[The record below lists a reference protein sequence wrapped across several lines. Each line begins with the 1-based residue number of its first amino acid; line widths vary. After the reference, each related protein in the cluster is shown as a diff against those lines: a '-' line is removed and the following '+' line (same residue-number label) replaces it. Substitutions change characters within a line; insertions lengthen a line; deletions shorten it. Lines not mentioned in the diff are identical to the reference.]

1 MASLE
6 QKPKRGRGDAPL
18 DDIESA
24 REQSEDTANDEGGQ
38 QIQFEEGF
46 TGKVMVGTLFVC
58 LIMLPGSIYLGLL
71 AGQGLGAAAQW
82 VTIVLFS
89 EIARRSFL
97 PLKRQEIYCL
107 FYMAGALAGS
117 GFGALPGISGGPFGN
132 FVALSYIMN
141 SPAMANVAPHL
152 PAWIAPP
159 KGSSAYANRSFLDV
173 AWLIPI
179 LIMLAGQVLDRMK
192 WMGLGYMLFRVTSDV
207 ERLPFPFAAIAASG
221 ATALAEAST
230 KEDSWRW
237 QVFSTGTIVGLIF
250 GFFYLA
256 IPIFTGVALG
266 KPITILPI
274 PFMDLTPNTERI
286 LPTALTGYNPDLG
299 RVLIGFILPYSIVLG
314 SFLSSIL
321 GQIVANPIMYSFG
334 QAHLVNGLNG
344 IFPHWVPGSPTIQ
357 TKASIDFDFWMSFGI
372 GTQLA
377 IAALGIGAV
386 LFTVIRSRGTE
397 QRAQR
402 GSLGKVPEGRG
413 DFPWQLALGAWFLA
427 TCGYV
432 LLNHKLVPG
441 FPIAIVIFYGLVW
454 TPLNSYVS
462 ARLIGLTGQ
471 GVSFPF
477 LNQAVV
483 LRSGYTKP
491 DIWFAPLPLNDY
503 GGQAQKF
510 REIELTGTKFTSV
523 LKLELFM
530 LPLILLTSFVY
541 WGFLWHTNDIPS
553 AQFPYA
559 QKFWPLSV
567 INLSIWT
574 QINSGNGASWALHA
588 IKGPVIGIGA
598 AAAFALYGATML
610 FKWPLLFFY
619 GFIGNVS
626 SLPHDTIPTFIG
638 ALLGRYYFAKRFGL
652 ERWQLYTPVLLA
664 GFACGTGL
672 IGMCA
677 IALALIQKTV
687 NFLPF

>member
-1 MASLE
+1 VAVV
-6 QKPKRGRGDAPL
+6 

-24 REQSEDTANDEGGQ
+24 RERSEDTSGDEGGQ
-38 QIQFEEGF
+38 KIQFEEGF
-46 TGKVMVGTLFVC
+46 TGKVMIGALFVC
-58 LIMLPGSIYLGLL
+58 LIMLPGAIYLGLV
-71 AGQGLGAAAQW
+71 AGQGLGPAAQW

-117 GFGALPGISGGPFGN
+117 GFGSLPGISGGPFGN
-132 FVALSYIMN
+132 FIALQYIMQ
-141 SPAMANVAPHL
+141 SPAMANVAPYLTHVG
-152 PAWIAPP
+152 WIAPP
-159 KGSSAYANRSFLDV
+159 LGSTAYAHRTFLDA
-173 AWLIPI
+173 AWAVPI
-179 LIMLAGQVLDRMK
+179 LVMLFQQIFDRMK

-207 ERLPFPFAAIAASG
+207 ERLPFPFAPIAASG
-221 ATALAEAST
+221 ATALAEASS

-266 KPITILPI
+266 KPLTLLPI
-274 PFMDLTPNTERI
+274 PFLDLTPNTERI

-299 RVLIGFILPYSIVLG
+299 LILFGFILPYSIVLG
-314 SFLSSIL
+314 GFISSI
-321 GQIVANPIMYSFG
+321 GAQIVANPILHSY
-334 QAHLVNGLNG
+334 GL
-344 IFPHWVPGSPTIQ
+344 FPHWVAGSPTIQ
-357 TKASIDFDFWMSFGI
+357 TKAAIDFDFWMSFGI

-377 IAALGIGAV
+377 IAFIGIGAV
-386 LFTVIRSRGTE
+386 LMTVLKTRGTE

-413 DFPWQLALGAWFLA
+413 DFPWQYAMGAWFAA
-427 TCGYV
+427 TIGYV
-432 LLNHKLVPG
+432 LLNHKLVPN
-441 FPIAIVIFYGLVW
+441 FPIWIVIFYGLVW

-471 GVSFPF
+471 GISFPF

-483 LRSGYTKP
+483 LRSGYTQP

-510 REIELTGTKFTSV
+510 REIELTGTKFTSI

-530 LPLILLTSFVY
+530 LPLILITSFLY
-541 WGFLWHTNDIPS
+541 WGFLWKTNDIPS
-553 AQFPYA
+553 AQFPFA

-574 QINSGNGASWALHA
+574 QINAGHGAGWAIHA
-588 IKGPVIGIGA
+588 IKAPVIGIGA
-598 AAAFALYGATML
+598 AAAMALYGATMV

-619 GFIGNVS
+619 GFIGGIGNI
-626 SLPHDTIPTFIG
+626 PHNTIPTMIG

-677 IALALIQKTV
+677 IALALIGKTV
-687 NFLPF
+687 NYLPF

>member
-6 QKPKRGRGDAPL
+6 QKPKRGRDSAPL

-24 REQSEDTANDEGGQ
+24 RERSEDTANDEGGQ
-38 QIQFEEGF
+38 QIQFENGF
-46 TGKVMVGTLFVC
+46 TGKVFVGILFVC

-107 FYMAGALAGS
+107 FYMAGALTAT
-117 GFGALPGISGGPFGN
+117 GFGALPGISGGPFG
-132 FVALSYIMN
+132 ALIATQYIMQSAAMQN
-141 SPAMANVAPHL
+141 VVHLLPQWVGPQPGSPAYTH
-152 PAWIAPP
+152 
-159 KGSSAYANRSFLDV
+159 RTFLDT
-173 AWLIPI
+173 AWLWPI
-179 LIMLAGQVLDRMK
+179 GIIIFGQVFDRMK
-192 WMGLGYMLFRVTSDV
+192 WIGLGYLLFRVTSDV
-207 ERLPFPFAAIAASG
+207 ERLPFPFAPIAASG
-221 ATALAEAST
+221 ATALAEASS

-299 RVLIGFILPYSIVLG
+299 LVLFGFILPYSIVLG
-314 SFLSSIL
+314 GFISSIL
-321 GQIVANPIMYSFG
+321 AQIVTNPILHSFG
-334 QAHLVNGLNG
+334 M
-344 IFPHWVPGSPTIQ
+344 FPHWVPGSPTIQ
-357 TKASIDFDFWMSFGI
+357 TQASLNFDFWMSFGI
-372 GTQLA
+372 GTQLS
-377 IAALGIGAV
+377 IAAIG
-386 LFTVIRSRGTE
+386 LFSVFWTLSRSRRVE
-397 QRAQR
+397 NRAQR
-402 GSLGKVPEGRG
+402 GSLGSVPAGRG
-413 DFPWQLALGAWFLA
+413 DFPWYLALGAWFLA
-427 TCGYV
+427 TLGYIA
-432 LLNHKLVPG
+432 LNHQLLPD
-441 FPIAIVIFYGLVW
+441 FSIWIVAFFALIWV
-454 TPLNSYVS
+454 PLNSYVS
-462 ARLIGLTGQ
+462 ARLVGLTGQ

-477 LNQAVV
+477 LSQAVV
-483 LRSGYTKP
+483 LGTHYTKP

-510 REIELTGTKFTSV
+510 REIELTGTKFTSIV
-523 LKLELFM
+523 KLEAVM
-530 LPLILLTSFVY
+530 LPLILVFSFIY

-553 AQFPYA
+553 SQFPFA
-559 QKFWPLSV
+559 QKLWPLSV

-574 QINSGNGASWALHA
+574 QINSGSGANWVLHA
-588 IKGPVIGIGA
+588 IKGPIIGVGA
-598 AAAFALYGATML
+598 AVAMGLYGATML

-619 GFIGNVS
+619 GFIGGIGN
-626 SLPHDTIPTFIG
+626 LPHNTIPTFIG
-638 ALLGRYYFAKRFGL
+638 ALLGRYYFARRFGL

>member
-1 MASLE
+1 VAVQ
-6 QKPKRGRGDAPL
+6 QKNQRGDKDQRGESA
-18 DDIESA
+18 DIEAA
-24 REQSEDTANDEGGQ
+24 RERSADTSGDEGGQ
-38 QIQFEEGF
+38 NIQFENGF
-46 TGKVMVGTLFVC
+46 TGKVMIGALFVC
-58 LIMLPGSIYLGLL
+58 LIMLPGAIYLGLV

-117 GFGALPGISGGPFGN
+117 GFGSLPGISGGPFGA
-132 FVALSYIMN
+132 FIATQYIMQ
-141 SPAMANVAPHL
+141 SPAMANVVHSLPHWIGPQPGSPAYAHRSL
-152 PAWIAPP
+152 VDPAW
-159 KGSSAYANRSFLDV
+159 G
-173 AWLIPI
+173 IPI
-179 LIMLAGQVLDRMK
+179 LVMVLGQIFDRMK
-192 WMGLGYMLFRVTSDV
+192 WMGLGYLLFRVTSDI
-207 ERLPFPFAAIAASG
+207 ERLPFPFAPIAASG

-237 QVFSTGTIVGLIF
+237 QVFSTGTVVGLIF

-256 IPIFTGVALG
+256 VPIFTGVALNN
-266 KPITILPI
+266 PITILPI
-274 PFMDLTPNTERI
+274 PFVDLTPNTERI
-286 LPTALTGYNPDLG
+286 LPTALTGYNPDLN
-299 RVLIGFILPYSIVLG
+299 LILLGFILPYSIVLG
-314 SFLSSIL
+314 GFISSV
-321 GQIVANPIMYSFG
+321 GAQIVANPFLY
-334 QAHLVNGLNG
+334 HLGL
-344 IFPHWVPGSPTIQ
+344 FPHWVPGSPTIQ

-372 GTQLA
+372 GTQLT
-377 IAALGIGAV
+377 IAV
-386 LFTVIRSRGTE
+386 LGLAAVGAAVVKARKTE
-397 QRAQR
+397 RTAER

-413 DFPWQLALGAWFLA
+413 DFPWYYALGAWFTA
-427 TCGYV
+427 TVGYV
-432 LLNHKLVPG
+432 FLNHWLVPL
-441 FPIAIVIFYGLVW
+441 FPVWIIIFYGLVW

-462 ARLIGLTGQ
+462 ARLVGLTGQ

-483 LRSGYTKP
+483 LRSGYTRP

-510 REIELTGTKFTSV
+510 REIELTGTKFTSI
-523 LKLELFM
+523 LKLEIFM
-530 LPLILLTSFVY
+530 LPLILITSFVY

-567 INLSIWT
+567 IQLSIWT
-574 QINSGNGASWALHA
+574 QINSGNGANWALHA
-588 IKGPVIGIGA
+588 IKGPVIGYGA
-598 AAAFALYGATML
+598 AVATAMYAATLV
-610 FKWPLLFFY
+610 FKWPLMFFY
-619 GFIGNVS
+619 GFIGGIGNI
-626 SLPHDTIPTFIG
+626 PHNTIPTMIG
-638 ALLGRYYFAKRFGL
+638 ALLGRYYFSKRFGL

-672 IGMCA
+672 IGMSA
-677 IALALIQKTV
+677 IALALIGKTV

>member
-6 QKPKRGRGDAPL
+6 QKPKRGRNAAPP

-24 REQSEDTANDEGGQ
+24 RERSEDTAGDEGGQ

-46 TGKVMVGTLFVC
+46 TGKVMVGALFVC
-58 LIMLPGSIYLGLL
+58 LIMLPGAIYLGLV

-117 GFGALPGISGGPFGN
+117 GFGSLPGISGGPFGA
-132 FVALSYIMN
+132 FIATQYIMQ
-141 SPAMANVAPHL
+141 SPAMAGVAPLL
-152 PAWIAPP
+152 PAWIGPQN
-159 KGSSAYANRSFLDV
+159 GSPAYAHRSLVDS

-179 LIMLAGQVLDRMK
+179 LVLLAGQVLDRMK
-192 WMGLGYMLFRVTSDV
+192 WMGLGYMLFRITSDV
-207 ERLPFPFAAIAASG
+207 ERLPFPFAPIAASG

-266 KPITILPI
+266 KPVTILPI

-299 RVLIGFILPYSIVLG
+299 LVLFGFILPYSIVLG
-314 SFLSSIL
+314 SFLSSI
-321 GQIVANPIMYSFG
+321 GAQIVANPILHSFN
-334 QAHLVNGLNG
+334 L
-344 IFPHWVPGSPTIQ
+344 FPHWVPGSPTIQ

-386 LFTVIRSRGTE
+386 IVTVIKSRGTE
-397 QRAQR
+397 RSAQR

-413 DFPWQLALGAWFLA
+413 DFPWQLAVGAWFAA
-427 TCGYV
+427 TVGYV
-432 LLNHKLVPG
+432 FLNHALVPG
-441 FPIAIVIFYGLVW
+441 FPIAIVVFYGLVW

-510 REIELTGTKFTSV
+510 REIELTGTKFTSI

-530 LPLILLTSFVY
+530 LPLILITSFVY
-541 WGFLWHTNDIPS
+541 WGFLWKTNAIPS

-588 IKGPVIGIGA
+588 IKAPVIGVG
-598 AAAFALYGATML
+598 AAFAMGLYGLTMV
-610 FKWPLLFFY
+610 FKWPVLFFY
-619 GFIGNVS
+619 GFIGGIGNI
-626 SLPHDTIPTFIG
+626 PHNTIPTFIG

-672 IGMCA
+672 IGMSA

>member
-1 MASLE
+1 MAES
-6 QKPKRGRGDAPL
+6 

-24 REQSEDTANDEGGQ
+24 RERSEDTSGDEAGQ
-38 QIQFEEGF
+38 SIQFENGF
-46 TGKVMVGTLFVC
+46 TGKVMLGALFVC
-58 LIMLPGSIYLGLL
+58 LIMLPGAIYLGLV
-71 AGQGLGAAAQW
+71 AGQGLGSAAQW

-117 GFGALPGISGGPFGN
+117 GFGSLPGISGGPFGN
-132 FVALSYIMN
+132 FIALQYIMQ
-141 SPAMANVAPHL
+141 SPAMATVAPYLTHVG
-152 PAWIAPP
+152 WIAPP
-159 KGSSAYANRSFLDV
+159 LGSPAYAHRTFLDA
-173 AWLIPI
+173 AWAIPI
-179 LIMLAGQVLDRMK
+179 LVMLLQQVFDRMK

-221 ATALAEAST
+221 ATALAEASS

-256 IPIFTGVALG
+256 VPIFTGVALG
-266 KPITILPI
+266 KPLTILPI
-274 PFMDLTPNTERI
+274 PFLDLTPNTERI

-299 RVLIGFILPYSIVLG
+299 LVLVGFILPYSIVLG
-314 SFLSSIL
+314 GFISSI
-321 GQIVANPIMYSFG
+321 GAQIVANPILYHIG
-334 QAHLVNGLNG
+334 QANLVNGQNG
-344 IFPHWVPGSPTIQ
+344 IFPHWIAGSPTIQ
-357 TKASIDFDFWMSFGI
+357 TKAMIDFDFWMSFGI

-377 IAALGIGAV
+377 IAVIGIGAV
-386 LFTVIRSRGTE
+386 LLTVMKTRGTE

-402 GSLGKVPEGRG
+402 GSLGRVPEGRG
-413 DFPWQLALGAWFLA
+413 DFPWQYAIGAWLA
-427 TCGYV
+427 ATIGYV
-432 LLNHKLVPG
+432 LLNHKLVPN
-441 FPIAIVIFYGLVW
+441 FPIWIVIFYGLVW

-483 LRSGYTKP
+483 LRSGYTQP

-510 REIELTGTKFTSV
+510 REIELTGTKFTSI
-523 LKLELFM
+523 LWLELFM
-530 LPLILLTSFVY
+530 LPLILITSFAY
-541 WGFLWHTNDIPS
+541 WGFLWKTNDIPS

-574 QINSGNGASWALHA
+574 QINAGHGAAWAIHA
-588 IKGPVIGIGA
+588 IKPSVIGIGA
-598 AAAFALYGATML
+598 ALAMGLYGATMV

-619 GFIGNVS
+619 GFLGGIGN
-626 SLPHDTIPTFIG
+626 LPHNTIPTMIG

-677 IALALIQKTV
+677 IALALIGKTV
-687 NFLPF
+687 NYLPF

>member
-6 QKPKRGRGDAPL
+6 QKPKRERNAAP
-18 DDIESA
+18 DSIEAA
-24 REQSEDTANDEGGQ
+24 RERSEDTAGDEGGQ
-38 QIQFEEGF
+38 QIQYEEGF
-46 TGKVMVGTLFVC
+46 TGKVMIGALFVC
-58 LIMLPGSIYLGLL
+58 LIMLPGAIYLGLV

-132 FVALSYIMN
+132 FIALQYIMQ
-141 SPAMANVAPHL
+141 SPAMANVAPYLTHVG
-152 PAWIAPP
+152 WIAPP
-159 KGSSAYANRSFLDV
+159 LGSPAYAHRTFLDP
-173 AWLIPI
+173 AWAWPI
-179 LIMLAGQVLDRMK
+179 GIMLMGQVLDRMK
-192 WMGLGYMLFRVTSDV
+192 WMGLGYMLFRITSDV

-237 QVFSTGTIVGLIF
+237 QVFSTGTIIGLVF

-256 IPIFTGVALG
+256 IPIFTGVAFG
-266 KPITILPI
+266 KPVQLLPI
-274 PFMDLTPNTERI
+274 PFLDLTPNTERI

-299 RVLIGFILPYSIVLG
+299 LILFGFLLPYSIVLG
-314 SFLSSIL
+314 SFISSVL
-321 GQIVANPIMYSFG
+321 AQIVANPFLHG
-334 QAHLVNGLNG
+334 AGL
-344 IFPHWVPGSPTIQ
+344 FPHWIPGSPTIQ
-357 TKASIDFDFWMSFGI
+357 TQASINFDFWMSFGI
-372 GTQLA
+372 GTQLT
-377 IAALGIGAV
+377 IAAIGIASV
-386 LFTVIRSRGTE
+386 LITVFKSRGTE

-413 DFPWQLALGAWFLA
+413 DFPWQAALGAWLLA
-427 TCGYV
+427 TLGYV

-441 FPIAIVIFYGLVW
+441 FPIWIVIFYGLVW

-471 GVSFPF
+471 GISFPF

-510 REIELTGTKFTSV
+510 REIELTGVKFTSI
-523 LKLELFM
+523 LKLEAFM
-530 LPLILLTSFVY
+530 LPLILGTSFVY

-553 AQFPYA
+553 AQFPFA

-567 INLSIWT
+567 IQLSIWT

-588 IKGPVIGIGA
+588 IKPGVIGVGA
-598 AAAFALYGATML
+598 VVAGSLYGATLL

-619 GFIGNVS
+619 GFIGGIGN
-626 SLPHDTIPTFIG
+626 LPHNTIPTMIG

-687 NFLPF
+687 NYLPF

>member
-1 MASLE
+1 VASLQ
-6 QKPKRGRGDAPL
+6 QKNKRGAPG
-18 DDIESA
+18 DIEAA
-24 REQSEDTANDEGGQ
+24 RERAEDTSGDEGGQ
-38 QIQFEEGF
+38 QIQFENGF
-46 TGKVMVGTLFVC
+46 TGKVVVGALFVC
-58 LIMLPGSIYLGLL
+58 LIMLPGAIYLGLV

-117 GFGALPGISGGPFGN
+117 GFGALPGISGGPFGT
-132 FVALSYIMN
+132 FIATQYIMQ
-141 SPAMANVAPHL
+141 SPAMANVVPFLPHWIGPQPGS
-152 PAWIAPP
+152 PA
-159 KGSSAYANRSFLDV
+159 YQHRSLLDA

-179 LIMLAGQVLDRMK
+179 IILIAGQVFDRMK
-192 WMGLGYMLFRVTSDV
+192 WMGLGYLLFRVTSDV
-207 ERLPFPFAAIAASG
+207 ERLPFPFAPIAASG

-266 KPITILPI
+266 HPVTILPI
-274 PFMDLTPNTERI
+274 PFADLTPNTERI

-299 RVLIGFILPYSIVLG
+299 LVLLGFILPYSIVLG
-314 SFLSSIL
+314 GFISSI
-321 GQIVANPIMYSFG
+321 GAQIVTNPLMYLYG
-334 QAHLVNGLNG
+334 KAHPSANGLNG
-344 IFPHWVPGSPTIQ
+344 IFPHWISGSPTIQ
-357 TKASIDFDFWMSFGI
+357 TKVSIDFDFWMSFGI

-377 IAALGIGAV
+377 IAVLGIGAV
-386 LFTVIRSRGTE
+386 LITVLRSRGTE

-402 GSLGKVPEGRG
+402 GSLGKLPEGRG
-413 DFPWQLALGAWFLA
+413 DFPWQAAAGAWFAA
-427 TCGYV
+427 TLGYV
-432 LLNHKLVPG
+432 FLNHLLVPG
-441 FPIAIVIFYGLVW
+441 FPILIVVFYGLIW

-471 GVSFPF
+471 GISFPF
-477 LNQAVV
+477 LREAAV

-510 REIELTGTKFTSV
+510 REIELTGTKFTSI
-523 LKLELFM
+523 LYLELFM
-530 LPLILLTSFVY
+530 LPLILITSFLY

-553 AQFPYA
+553 SQFPYA

-567 INLSIWT
+567 IQLSIWT

-588 IKGPVIGIGA
+588 IKAPVIGIGA
-598 AAAFALYGATML
+598 AAALALYGATML
-610 FKWPLLFFY
+610 FKWPVMFFY
-619 GFIGNVS
+619 GFIGGIGN
-626 SLPHDTIPTFIG
+626 LPHNTIPTMIG
-638 ALLGRYYFAKRFGL
+638 ALLGRYYFSKRFGL

-672 IGMCA
+672 IGMSA
-677 IALALIQKTV
+677 IALALIGKTV
-687 NFLPF
+687 NYLPF